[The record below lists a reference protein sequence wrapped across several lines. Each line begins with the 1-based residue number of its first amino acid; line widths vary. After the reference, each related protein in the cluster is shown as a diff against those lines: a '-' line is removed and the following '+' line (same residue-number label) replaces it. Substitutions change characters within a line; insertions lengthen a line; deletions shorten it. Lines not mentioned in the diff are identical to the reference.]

1 MSLVGRRPSRN
12 TFRAALRA
20 GVWSV
25 TKDGQFY
32 GDYMSR
38 DQAIRGACNGARAVE
53 ATGSQAKVLVGSD
66 EEVIAHRDLLLEP

>member
-1 MSLVGRRPSRN
+1 VIGRRPSSSI
-12 TFRAALRA
+12 FRAAQRS

-53 ATGSQAKVLVGSD
+53 AMGRQAKVLAGSD
-66 EEVIAHRDLLLEP
+66 EEVIAHRDHLLEP